1 MPDLPANQLASALA
15 RFPRYPLLEGPTPIQ
30 LLSRLSEQ
38 LGVAV
43 YVKRDDLMGVGG
55 GGNKLRKLE
64 YLLGAALAGGA
75 DTIITV
81 GGRQSNHARLTAA
94 AAAHAG
100 LACELVL
107 TRSAARQ
114 DATYVDNG
122 NVLLDELFG
131 STIHDLPAGADAQA
145 SAEARATELRGQGRN
160 VFVAPLGGSSPLGC
174 LGYAACAYEIA
185 AQEQAMQ
192 LHFGRIVLAN
202 GSGGTQAGLAA
213 GFTLLEGSAQRV
225 EAYTVLAPLAQ
236 AQATTEQKAAQT
248 LALLQEQSTA
258 SAPQIRVRGD
268 QLGEGYGVPTPA
280 MLAAVRLL
288 AQTEGL
294 LLDPVY
300 SGKAFA
306 GLLDDA
312 RTGQLRPGE
321 PVLFLMT
328 GGLPGLFAYR
338 TAF

>member
-1 MPDLPANQLASALA
+1 
-15 RFPRYPLLEGPTPIQ
+15 
-30 LLSRLSEQ
+30 
-38 LGVAV
+38 
-43 YVKRDDLMGVGG
+43 
-55 GGNKLRKLE
+55 
-64 YLLGAALAGGA
+64 
-75 DTIITV
+75 
-81 GGRQSNHARLTAA
+81 
-94 AAAHAG
+94 
-100 LACELVL
+100 VL

-114 DATYVDNG
+114 DATYVN
-122 NVLLDELFG
+122 NVNILLDELFG
-131 STIHDLPAGADAQA
+131 AAVHDLPAEADAQA
-145 SAEARATELRGQGRN
+145 FAEARATELRGQGRN
-160 VFVAPLGGSSPLGC
+160 VYVAPLGGSSPLGC

-185 AQEQAMQ
+185 AQEQALQ
-192 LHFGRIVLAN
+192 LNFGRLVLAN

-225 EAYTVLAPLAQ
+225 QAYTVLAPLAQ

-248 LALLQEQSTA
+248 LALLQEQPA
-258 SAPQIRVRGD
+258 AAAPQILVRGN

-280 MLAAVRLL
+280 MLAAVRVL

-306 GLLDDA
+306 GLLNDA
-312 RTGQLRPGE
+312 RTGQFRPGE
-321 PVLFLMT
+321 QVLFLMT